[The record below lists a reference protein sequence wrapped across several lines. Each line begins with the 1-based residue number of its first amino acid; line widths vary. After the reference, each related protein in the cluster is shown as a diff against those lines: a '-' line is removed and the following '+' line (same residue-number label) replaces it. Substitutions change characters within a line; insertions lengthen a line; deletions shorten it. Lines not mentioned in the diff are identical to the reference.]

1 MLLIASYNLLVTL
14 GARTTTDMAS
24 KVLYYNTSTSKQ
36 LVLVSLV
43 ARVLTISSTIRCTVP
58 HLFQR
63 INTRTVVPAL
73 LVRPMQLTT
82 ILARQTEDISD
93 EGHFRLQYSIK

>member
-63 INTRTVVPAL
+63 TRTVVPAL